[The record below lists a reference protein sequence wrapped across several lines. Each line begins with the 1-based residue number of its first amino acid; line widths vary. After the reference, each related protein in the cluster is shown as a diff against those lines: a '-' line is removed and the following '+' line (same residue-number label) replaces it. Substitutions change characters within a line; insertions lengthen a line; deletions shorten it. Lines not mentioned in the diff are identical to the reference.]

1 MYSTVPFAR
10 VHVRISIFFVYVFCV
25 CLSHVR
31 CDRLDE
37 TTLQTV
43 ILYLIECTISF
54 HLISFHLIS
63 FDFIWFHLISF
74 DYITLQILLYIII
87 FCCILLY
94 FITFC
99 YILLYFIIFYYI
111 SLYFVTFYDILWY
124 YIKLKSNNPYLPSQ
138 FFTKIFVSDF
148 PRIRLSFKV
157 SRAHKI
163 SRTYIRRTC
172 PFREITNTE
181 K

>member
-54 HLISFHLIS
+54 HS
-63 FDFIWFHLISF
+63 ISF

-87 FCCILLY
+87 FCYILLY
-94 FITFC
+94 FIIFC
-99 YILLYFIIFYYI
+99 YILLYFIIFHYI
-111 SLYFVTFYDILWY
+111 LLHFVTFYEIIL
-124 YIKLKSNNPYLPSQ
+124 N
-138 FFTKIFVSDF
+138 
-148 PRIRLSFKV
+148 
-157 SRAHKI
+157 
-163 SRTYIRRTC
+163 
-172 PFREITNTE
+172 
-181 K
+181 